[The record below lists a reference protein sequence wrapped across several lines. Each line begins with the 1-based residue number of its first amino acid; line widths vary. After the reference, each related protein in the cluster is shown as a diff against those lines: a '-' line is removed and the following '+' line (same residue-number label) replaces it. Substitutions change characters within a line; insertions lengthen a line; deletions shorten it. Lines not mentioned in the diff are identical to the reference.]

1 MTVTLKDNR
10 NFQKAYKKGAYKAGK
25 YIVIYARKNG
35 SGENRIGIS
44 VGRRFGNSVQRNRI
58 KRLIRESCRAFRDSL
73 KQGYDIVF
81 MVRAS
86 KREAPAPN
94 RKFKAAYVPS
104 FREVYGETE
113 RLLKKLEL
121 LN

>member
-1 MTVTLKDNR
+1 MTDTLKDNR
-10 NFQKAYKKGAYKAGK
+10 DFQRAYKKGAYKAGR
-25 YIVIYARKNG
+25 YIGIYARRNG
-35 SGENRIGIS
+35 SGKNRVGIS
-44 VGRRFGNSVQRNRI
+44 VGKRFGNSVQRNRI
-58 KRLIRESCRAFRDSL
+58 KRLIRESFRAVSISL

-86 KREAPAPN
+86 KRDAPAPN
-94 RKFKAAYVPS
+94 RKVRASYVPA